1 MPSNE
6 QTRSDGDLP
15 TQDKVYPQNAKNLEA
30 TTDPG
35 WTPDSP
41 SFFETKTGGKFGF
54 AYNPHQFCSLDQ
66 LPLKFGS
73 YTLLEKIG
81 EGGAGIV
88 FLANPDPDNLSAN
101 GRKTVALKMMRPEA
115 LIRGNAVKR
124 FEKESRLHSAIECP
138 FVTKHLE
145 FGCERG
151 VYFIASEFVE
161 GCSLDKIIDK
171 IQRAALPKN
180 RFE

>member
-1 MPSNE
+1 MSCFKEYRLFPLSRLMSFGNFIMPSNE

-15 TQDKVYPQNAKNLEA
+15 TQDKVYPQSAKNLEA

-54 AYNPHQFCSLDQ
+54 AYHPDQFCSLDQ

-88 FLANPDPDNLSAN
+88 FS
-101 GRKTVALKMMRPEA
+101 GK
-115 LIRGNAVKR
+115 
-124 FEKESRLHSAIECP
+124 SRLLTICLQTA
-138 FVTKHLE
+138 TKPL
-145 FGCERG
+145 
-151 VYFIASEFVE
+151 
-161 GCSLDKIIDK
+161 
-171 IQRAALPKN
+171 Q
-180 RFE
+180 